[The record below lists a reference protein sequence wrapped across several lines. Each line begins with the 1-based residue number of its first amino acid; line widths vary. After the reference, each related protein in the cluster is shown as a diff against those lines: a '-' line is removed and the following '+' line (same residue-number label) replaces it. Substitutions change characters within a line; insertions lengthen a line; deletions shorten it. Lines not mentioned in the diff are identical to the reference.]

1 MKALRLPGEHF
12 QDSINEQII
21 FIRNYMESVH
31 HESTSNPLLHDD
43 SHKRIGENVTVDNH
57 NLKEYP
63 PNKIP

>member
-1 MKALRLPGEHF
+1 
-12 QDSINEQII
+12 
-21 FIRNYMESVH
+21 MESVH

-63 PNKIP
+63 PNKIPLANKLNK